1 VGTTQ
6 KEGSNLMT
14 DTTPETVVIFY
25 EVFTGTMP
33 DGQRVMVQ
41 IFRKKGEDRSMFAQ
55 LAFRSD
61 NWATWSAPIRLD
73 DMHSLTETPVA

>member
-1 VGTTQ
+1 
-6 KEGSNLMT
+6 
-14 DTTPETVVIFY
+14 
-25 EVFTGTMP
+25 MP

-41 IFRKKGEDRSMFAQ
+41 LFRKKGEDRSMFAQ

>member
-1 VGTTQ
+1 
-6 KEGSNLMT
+6 MT
-14 DTTPETVVIFY
+14 DTTPEPVVIFY

-41 IFRKKGEDRSMFAQ
+41 LFRKEGEDRSMFAQ
-55 LAFRSD
+55 LAFRAD

-73 DMHSLTETPVA
+73 DMHSLTENTVA

>member
-1 VGTTQ
+1 
-6 KEGSNLMT
+6 MT
-14 DTTPETVVIFY
+14 EPQPDPVVIFY

-41 IFRKKGEDRSMFAQ
+41 IFRKKGEDRSMLAQ

-61 NWATWSAPIRLD
+61 NWATWGPPVRLD
-73 DMHSLTETPVA
+73 DLHTVTETPVA

>member
-1 VGTTQ
+1 
-6 KEGSNLMT
+6 MT
-14 DTTPETVVIFY
+14 DTTPEPVVIFY

-41 IFRKKGEDRSMFAQ
+41 LFRKKGEDRSMFAQ
-55 LAFRSD
+55 LAFRAD